1 MNLYLSS
8 YRLGSHPEVLQEL
21 SGPNKKAAVIAN
33 ATDYKSAD
41 ERRIGLDREVQDLE
55 SLGFIPEELDLR
67 LYFDKP
73 NLLSEKIE
81 EYGLVWARGG
91 NAYLLR
97 QAMARSG
104 FDETLKI
111 KLNSD
116 PNFVYGGYSA
126 GIVVL
131 APTMEGLDIVDDIHV
146 RAEGYK
152 NELIFTGLGIL
163 KYSVIPHYKSD
174 HPESPAIDEV
184 VEYLDQHKIIYKT
197 LRDGE
202 VIVIRG
208 STVSL
213 IK

>member
-21 SGPNKKAAVIAN
+21 AGPNKKAAVIAN
-33 ATDYKSAD
+33 ATDYKDED
-41 ERRIGLDREVQDLE
+41 ERKLGLDREVRDLE
-55 SLGFIPEELDLR
+55 SLGFSPEELDLR
-67 LYFDKP
+67 FYFDKP
-73 NLLSEKIE
+73 ELLSEKIK

-111 KLNSD
+111 KLNND
-116 PNFVYGGYSA
+116 PNFVYAGYSA

-131 APTMEGLDIVDDIHV
+131 SPTMEGLDIVDDIN
-146 RAEGYK
+146 ATADGYN
-152 NELIFTGLGIL
+152 NELKFMGLGIL
-163 KYSVIPHYKSD
+163 EYSIIPHYKSD
-174 HPESPAIDEV
+174 HPESSAIDEV
-184 VEYLDQHKIIYKT
+184 VDYLEQHKVTYKT
-197 LRDGE
+197 LMDGE

-208 STVSL
+208 SNVSL